1 MSMNNKGEYCWALQ
15 NSIKPVSPLTDGAVW
30 EHGGI
35 QAAESPI
42 GQKAVESLRGESQLL
57 QVECAKTHDRSSFT
71 ATGMDADSSDSIK
84 LLKG

>member
-1 MSMNNKGEYCWALQ
+1 MSMNNEGECCRALQ
-15 NSIKPVSPLTDGAVW
+15 NSIKPVSPLTGGAVW

-57 QVECAKTHDRSSFT
+57 QVECAKHMTDHP
-71 ATGMDADSSDSIK
+71 
-84 LLKG
+84 LLPLEWTQILQIL